1 MKKLKNY
8 SEEQALAI
16 IDKVVGQLSKQFKF
30 GYYDVDD
37 LKQEGT
43 ILALDVINDGRY
55 DEDRPLENF
64 LRVYI
69 KSRFINLK
77 RNKYFRTAMPCHAC
91 PLYDE
96 LCKKTTNQCM
106 GFTDKM
112 ECDKYNTWFTLNH
125 TKKNLVDCV
134 NIGDIDDE
142 NERGMKE
149 NFEVEE
155 KFETEQLKDYIDEH
169 LPAEMRADYLKMIT
183 NFGAKPSHQAKLT
196 KQRQELIRH
205 TVQELIK
212 EFYGRQ
218 SSE

>member
-1 MKKLKNY
+1 MKNY
-8 SEEQALAI
+8 SETEALAI
-16 IDKVVGQLSKQFKF
+16 IEKVVTQLSKQFKF
-30 GYYDVDD
+30 GYYDQED

-43 ILALDVINDGRY
+43 IFALKAIEDGAY

-64 LRVYI
+64 LRIFI
-69 KSRFINLK
+69 KNRFINLK

-96 LCKKTTNQCM
+96 FCKKTTNQCE

-125 TKKNLVDCV
+125 TKRNLVDCV
-134 NIGDIDDE
+134 NIGNVNDE
-142 NERGMKE
+142 EEERMKE
-149 NFEVEE
+149 NFLVEDTFDIKE
-155 KFETEQLKDYIDEH
+155 LKDYLDEH

-183 NFGAKPSHQAKLT
+183 NHGAKPSHQAKLS

-205 TVQELIK
+205 TVQELMK
-212 EFYGRQ
+212 EYNGRQ
-218 SSE
+218 S

>member
-1 MKKLKNY
+1 M
-8 SEEQALAI
+8 EI
-16 IDKVVGQLSKQFKF
+16 IDKVVTQLSKQFKF

-37 LKQEGT
+37 LKQEGI

-77 RNKYFRTAMPCHAC
+77 RNKYFRTAMPCHTC

-96 LCKKTTNQCM
+96 FCKKSLNQCL
-106 GFTDKM
+106 GYSDKL
-112 ECDKYNTWFTLNH
+112 ECDKYAVWHKLNH
-125 TKKNLVDCV
+125 TKKNLIDCINITDV
-134 NIGDIDDE
+134 NDE
-142 NERGMKE
+142 HENNMKE
-149 NFEVEE
+149 NTYIEE
-155 KFETEQLKDYIDEH
+155 KLATTQLKEYIDEH

-183 NFGAKPSHQAKLT
+183 NYDVKPSQQAKLT

-212 EFYGRQ
+212 EFYGRDT
-218 SSE
+218 